1 MNSEPS
7 QPIDIT
13 QSPINKTS
21 NQTNLFV
28 EMKNLGL
35 DPIPLLE
42 IAAHD
47 LLNQYG
53 NDAVT
58 YSIQIERNFEDDGDL
73 QSAEIWQRISHYLQS
88 LNGSGE
94 LIAH

>member
-1 MNSEPS
+1 MNSEP
-7 QPIDIT
+7 IDIT
-13 QSPINKTS
+13 GHRLSKAS
-21 NQTNLFV
+21 KKTNLFV
-28 EMKNLGL
+28 EMKDIGI
-35 DPIPLLE
+35 DPMPLLE

-58 YSIQIERNFEDDGDL
+58 YSMQIERDFEDDGDF
-73 QSAEIWQRISHYLQS
+73 QSAEIWQIISHYLQN

>member
-1 MNSEPS
+1 MNSES
-7 QPIDIT
+7 IDIT
-13 QSPINKTS
+13 QHRLNNASKK
-21 NQTNLFV
+21 TNLFV
-28 EMKNLGL
+28 EMKDLGI

-58 YSIQIERNFEDDGDL
+58 FSMQIERDFEDDGDF
-73 QSAEIWQRISHYLQS
+73 QSAEIWQKISHYLQN
-88 LNGSGE
+88 LNGPGE

>member
-1 MNSEPS
+1 MNSES
-7 QPIDIT
+7 IDIT
-13 QSPINKTS
+13 QHRLNNASKK
-21 NQTNLFV
+21 TNLFV
-28 EMKNLGL
+28 EMKDLGI

-58 YSIQIERNFEDDGDL
+58 FSMQIERL
-73 QSAEIWQRISHYLQS
+73 
-88 LNGSGE
+88 
-94 LIAH
+94 

>member
-1 MNSEPS
+1 MNSEQVQFTEQRFAKAPKNT
-7 QPIDIT
+7 D
-13 QSPINKTS
+13 
-21 NQTNLFV
+21 LFI
-28 EMKNLGL
+28 EMRDQGI

-53 NDAVT
+53 NDAVR
-58 YSIQIERNFEDDGDL
+58 YSIQIEKDFTDEGDI
-73 QSAEIWQRISHYLQS
+73 QSAEIWQIISHYLQT
-88 LNGSGE
+88 LNGPGE